1 MSNVT
6 EFKEFIQIAPIQML
20 MRFVLVLVLVFFA
33 KKLVQRFKEELE
45 SKGWKGIID
54 ETLIGLLLVGVFTYL
69 MFFDGITV
77 VLILIVEIAV
87 YVIPL
92 ILDGLKSV
100 LGVK

>member
-1 MSNVT
+1 MNNVN

-20 MRFVLVLVLVFFA
+20 LRFVLVLVLIFFA

-54 ETLIGLLLVGVFTYL
+54 ETVIGFLLVGIFTYL
-69 MFFDGITV
+69 MFFDGISV

-87 YVIPL
+87 YVIPT
-92 ILDGLKSV
+92 ILEGIKSV
-100 LGVK
+100 LGVN